1 MNINNLEAKII
12 SIQSVE
18 DLNIVKFEFENHI
31 LSMMSLGLKDTKINS
46 RVILSANPSH
56 IAIAKDFS
64 GLLSYSNQIKTKITH
79 IEMGELLCS
88 IELEIGKHKLNSLIT
103 ASSAKRL
110 NLKINDEVLAL
121 IKASELSIKD
131 VL

>member
-1 MNINNLEAKII
+1 MNINNLEAKVI

-18 DLNIVKFEFENHI
+18 DLDIVKFEFENHI

>member
-1 MNINNLEAKII
+1 MNNLEAKVI

-64 GLLSYSNQIKTKITH
+64 GLLSYSNQIKTKITN

-103 ASSAKRL
+103 ASSAQRL
-110 NLKINDEVLAL
+110 NLKTNDEVLAL

>member
-1 MNINNLEAKII
+1 MNINNLEAKVI

-110 NLKINDEVLAL
+110 NLKIKDEVLAL

>member
-1 MNINNLEAKII
+1 MNINNLEAKVI

-103 ASSAKRL
+103 ASSAQRL

>member
-1 MNINNLEAKII
+1 MNINNLEAKVI

>member
-1 MNINNLEAKII
+1 MNINNLEAKVI

-64 GLLSYSNQIKTKITH
+64 GLLSYSNQIKSKITH

-103 ASSAKRL
+103 ASSAQRL
-110 NLKINDEVLAL
+110 DLKINDEVLAL

-131 VL
+131 LL

>member
-1 MNINNLEAKII
+1 MNINNLEAKVI

-121 IKASELSIKD
+121 IKASELSVKD

>member
-1 MNINNLEAKII
+1 MNNLEAKVI

-64 GLLSYSNQIKTKITH
+64 GLLSYSNQIKSKITH

-103 ASSAKRL
+103 ASSAQRL
-110 NLKINDEVLAL
+110 DLKINDEVLAL

-131 VL
+131 LL

>member
-1 MNINNLEAKII
+1 MNINNLEAKVI

-64 GLLSYSNQIKTKITH
+64 GLLSYSNQIKTKITN

-103 ASSAKRL
+103 ASSAQRL
-110 NLKINDEVLAL
+110 DLKINDEVLAL

>member
-1 MNINNLEAKII
+1 MHINNLEAKVI

-79 IEMGELLCS
+79 IEMVELLCS
-88 IELEIGKHKLNSLIT
+88 IELEIGKHKLNT

>member
-1 MNINNLEAKII
+1 MNINNLEAKVI

-64 GLLSYSNQIKTKITH
+64 GLLSYSNQIKTKITN

-103 ASSAKRL
+103 ASSAQRL

>member
-1 MNINNLEAKII
+1 MNINNLEAKVI

-64 GLLSYSNQIKTKITH
+64 GLLSYSNQIKTKITN

-103 ASSAKRL
+103 ASSAQRL

-121 IKASELSIKD
+121 IKASELSVKD